1 MSLPAS
7 LSKREGLLCTGDH
20 HAGNVN
26 LKVILMDVLKVLA
39 AGQGRRWKAK
49 EREFAN

>member
-7 LSKREGLLCTGDH
+7 LSKREGLLCTGN

-26 LKVILMDVLKVLA
+26 LKVILMDLLKVLA

-49 EREFAN
+49 KREFAN